1 MSARREIPA
10 GVLDAALSSLATF
23 AMGFYA
29 ARKLQPTVLGAYGLV
44 FTAFLLATRFPAQLI
59 FKPAEIVAV
68 SIPESVRLGILRRSL
83 WLGLGPALVAAL
95 GIALWTFLAPAALPA
110 NVVVALTVTGV
121 MSTFVSPIQDHVRHM
136 LHLGDASWGAA
147 GVSGVQFGS
156 IAAAIWLLGRAH
168 VPSCWV
174 PFGALAIANTAS
186 LAVGLLLA
194 RGHFGDEVDG
204 ATLGFRELVH
214 SGRWLLLVALLP
226 TGAAF
231 ASAALVVHLAGSA
244 AMGFAE
250 AGRVLGQPPW
260 VLSMGLAAVL
270 GPRSIRAGQARQLD
284 EARKVSR
291 LFAMLMML
299 IGLPY
304 LAVVG
309 VGWSWSPLPRF
320 IPNAYHISG
329 LIFMNVVGN
338 ILIGMDWPY
347 RSELI
352 GAGRASSL
360 ARVEAAANAVRTAIG
375 ATAAQ
380 IGAFAIPVGYVA
392 LAVVRSMGYRVALRS
407 LYAVSPRKDEPS
419 SSVGAADPVL
429 LAAEAQ
435 ATDA

>member
-1 MSARREIPA
+1 MSTRREIPA

-29 ARKLQPTVLGAYGLV
+29 ARALQPAILGAYGLV

-68 SIPESVRLGILRRSL
+68 SIPTSVRLGLMRRSL
-83 WLGLGPALVAAL
+83 WLGMGPAFVAGLGVCLWAL
-95 GIALWTFLAPAALPA
+95 LAPGTVPRD
-110 NVVVALTVTGV
+110 VVVALTVTGV
-121 MSTFVSPIQDHVRHM
+121 LSTFVSPIQDHVRHM
-136 LHLGDASWGAA
+136 LHLGDASWAAA
-147 GVSGVQFGS
+147 GVSGVQFAS
-156 IAAAIWLLGRAH
+156 IEAAIRLLARAH
-168 VPSCWV
+168 VPSCWI

-186 LAVGLLLA
+186 LAVGLVLA
-194 RGHFGDEVDG
+194 RGHLKDDVPG
-204 ATLGFRELVH
+204 ASLAFRELVH
-214 SGRWLLLVALLP
+214 AGRWLLLVALLP

-270 GPRSIRAGQARQLD
+270 GPRSIRAGQAGDLE

-291 LFAMLMML
+291 LFTLLMLL

-304 LAVVG
+304 LAIVG
-309 VGWSWSPLPRF
+309 VGWSWSPLPHL
-320 IPNAYHISG
+320 IPNAYRIRG

-338 ILIGMDWPY
+338 ILIGMDWCY

-360 ARVEAAANAVRTAIG
+360 ARVEAAANTVRAAIG

-380 IGAFAIPVGYVA
+380 IGAFAIPLGYVA
-392 LAVVRSMGYRVALRS
+392 LALVRSMGYRVALRS
-407 LYAVSPRKDEPS
+407 LYADAPRQNDPT
-419 SSVGAADPVL
+419 SSVEAAEPVL
-429 LAAEAQ
+429 LAAEVQ
-435 ATDA
+435 ATDI